1 MLDAILQDDQW
12 TSHPIYKGRNG
23 NTARVRWGMSEKCL
37 DSGGVGGCTLGT
49 AVAMSDLFARTDTL
63 LTSRLWLHQP
73 LYLDLYISTSFAFA
87 FSQGFASRRKCP
99 AMSVLGGRASSS
111 HVLRLSRLQTLSA
124 PPRHSL
130 SSAVPPD
137 LAS

>member
-1 MLDAILQDDQW
+1 MTNGLRTRSI
-12 TSHPIYKGRNG
+12 KGATGIPRG
-23 NTARVRWGMSEKCL
+23 FAGGMSEKCL

-73 LYLDLYISTSFAFA
+73 LYLDLYISTSFALFA
-87 FSQGFASRRKCP
+87 FIQGFASRRKCP

-130 SSAVPPD
+130 SSAVPPN